1 MLSLQVSQKNV
12 SRISAHGKGV
22 AIDKDNQ
29 NCPHLVN
36 LNEDPLMTECLVY
49 FLPPGQTLG
58 TASFF
63 LSFFFLEHHELLY
76 QVVRQMTECLL
87 YLHYTYNILYIICNI
102 LCICT
107 YIYIHIY
114 VNIYEYIYNIL
125 YIIYVIYYVSVHINI
140 YIYM

>member
-1 MLSLQVSQKNV
+1 MLSLQVSHKNV

-29 NCPHLVN
+29 NCPSLVN
-36 LNEDPLMTECLVY
+36 LNEDPLMTECLIY

-63 LSFFFLEHHELLY
+63 LIFFFLEHHELLY

-87 YLHYTYNILYIICNI
+87 YLHYK
-102 LCICT
+102 
-107 YIYIHIY
+107 
-114 VNIYEYIYNIL
+114 YNIL
-125 YIIYVIYYVSVHINI
+125 YIIYVIYYVSVYI
-140 YIYM
+140 YIYI

>member
-22 AIDKDNQ
+22 SIDKHNQ

-63 LSFFFLEHHELLY
+63 KFFFRHHELLY
-76 QVVRQMTECLL
+76 QVELDD
-87 YLHYTYNILYIICNI
+87 
-102 LCICT
+102 
-107 YIYIHIY
+107 
-114 VNIYEYIYNIL
+114 
-125 YIIYVIYYVSVHINI
+125 
-140 YIYM
+140 